1 MSSLPIKN
9 YDMDPT
15 ISGKVLTYMLESR
28 GISLT
33 QAEKDTGIPY
43 DTLRKC
49 LRGEVRMVSLDR
61 ILKICYITDYT
72 IYDYFKMYFD
82 AEQTAVFDKV
92 VNVCATGVC
101 PKKDFVKS
109 ADHPEKSADHV
120 CHGVA
125 NLREHLDA
133 LQHSHFERMSQQY
146 TDQLGQMKEQY
157 SDTISL
163 LNDRY
168 ERSVQ
173 HLKDEIEKLEE
184 EKKDEIEKL
193 ENANKELCETL
204 DKKNKRMRWLIGIMI
219 VENIALF
226 IVFLIDYFNR
236 SIGWLR
242 SFYDNISLH
251 TITRG

>member
-1 MSSLPIKN
+1 MSSLPIQN

-15 ISGKVLTYMLESR
+15 ISGKVLTHMLESR

-125 NLREHLDA
+125 HLREHLDA
-133 LQHSHFERMSQQY
+133 LQHSHFERMAQQY
-146 TDQLGQMKEQY
+146 TDQLGQMKEQHAE
-157 SDTISL
+157 TVHI

-168 ERSVQ
+168 DRSVQ
-173 HLKDEIEKLEE
+173 HLKNEIVKLES
-184 EKKDEIEKL
+184 EKTALNATVEK
-193 ENANKELCETL
+193 NN
-204 DKKNKRMRWLIGIMI
+204 RRIRWLSGILI
-219 VENIALF
+219 VENILLMG
-226 IVFLIDYFNR
+226 VFSYDFFNR
-236 SIGWLR
+236 SVGWIR